1 MFFGDPNH
9 FAIEIGETVSYPGFS
24 GLYVQFRFWFGKA
37 PIGDWG
43 DRIPMSGSI
52 GWASQFR
59 DIKPER
65 RRNPFPL
72 APSANLF
79 REVYDQYFSCD
90 YTQDP
95 VSWRNL
101 SAIYH
106 LDAIGMGAVEDKFG
120 LILVATVDGTERVLA
135 KNLKNDQ
142 FVGDEILPLGTVE
155 SILTQYI
162 AWGKSQ
168 AQAFSG

>member
-1 MFFGDPNH
+1 
-9 FAIEIGETVSYPGFS
+9 
-24 GLYVQFRFWFGKA
+24 
-37 PIGDWG
+37 
-43 DRIPMSGSI
+43 
-52 GWASQFR
+52 
-59 DIKPER
+59 
-65 RRNPFPL
+65 
-72 APSANLF
+72 
-79 REVYDQYFSCD
+79 
-90 YTQDP
+90 
-95 VSWRNL
+95 
-101 SAIYH
+101 
-106 LDAIGMGAVEDKFG
+106 MGAVEDKFG